1 MLNPVWLHT
10 FKTLVEVGHFT
21 QTAEKLYMT
30 QPGVS
35 QHIKKLEQSCQHALI
50 KRENKSFELTEQGRM
65 VYAYA
70 LELEERE
77 KSLLEELSFD
87 DAYSGHC
94 KLACSGALAL
104 LLYGPLLEQQTQHP
118 SLSIHLEAAPN
129 QSILNGISE
138 GRIDIGIVTDAPNKS
153 LFQSER
159 IGREALCL
167 ILPYAYKAEPLTPEI
182 LQKCGV
188 IGHPDAEH
196 YMTLFFDQC
205 AEPQLKEIKMS
216 DMPLSGFVNQLSQI
230 LLPVSKGLGFT
241 VLPQSAVE
249 SFPNREELHVAQLK
263 QTVYED
269 LYLVKKRGRT
279 LPLRYTTI
287 KEVLSGIIGK

>member
-1 MLNPVWLHT
+1 
-10 FKTLVEVGHFT
+10 
-21 QTAEKLYMT
+21 
-30 QPGVS
+30 
-35 QHIKKLEQSCQHALI
+35 
-50 KRENKSFELTEQGRM
+50 
-65 VYAYA
+65 
-70 LELEERE
+70 
-77 KSLLEELSFD
+77 
-87 DAYSGHC
+87 
-94 KLACSGALAL
+94 
-104 LLYGPLLEQQTQHP
+104 
-118 SLSIHLEAAPN
+118 
-129 QSILNGISE
+129 
-138 GRIDIGIVTDAPNKS
+138 KS

-167 ILPYAYKAEPLTPEI
+167 ILPHAYKAEPLTPEI